1 MTMETSV
8 LPIIILLPL
17 ILGTTL
23 VSLLKQSSRRLT
35 AFAAVGV
42 SMTSLGL
49 LLTQAREVFNGAV
62 ITQSWSW
69 LPQLGIDFSF
79 RLDALGL
86 LFALLISGI
95 GTLIYIYAYFYL
107 GPKNSLNKL
116 YLLLMLFMAAML
128 GISLSNNLILLLVFW
143 ELTSISSFLLV
154 GYWSNYDA
162 AQRGS
167 RMALTITG
175 MGGLAML
182 GGFILLGQ
190 ITGTYEIDQI
200 LTMTA
205 QIQSH
210 ALFVPTLLLI
220 LLGAFTKSAQFPFHF
235 WLPNAMAAPT
245 PVSAYLH
252 SATMVKAGI
261 FLVARLLPIFAGA
274 ALFHNL
280 VTFIG
285 LFTLCMAAFF
295 AIFKEDLKGLLAY
308 STISHLGLIMCLL
321 GIGSPLAVAA
331 AIFHIINHATFKAA
345 LFMIAGI
352 IDHESGTRDLRK
364 LSGLWQLL
372 PYTATLTMVTAAS
385 MAGVPLTNGFLS
397 KEMFFTELL
406 SNLSGPVLI
415 CSAIVAT
422 LAGIFA
428 VAYSV
433 RLVHG
438 VFFDGPLGKQVPN
451 KDAHEPPFGMRAP
464 ATLLAIL
471 CILVGLFPA
480 LLVENIVNSTARAS
494 TQVMDFEGV
503 HLALWHGFNMPLLM
517 SVIASIGG
525 LIFYFSLAKGGKI
538 REIDLDPYLGRLQGR
553 VAFDL
558 FLKSLLLNS
567 RKFKRWTENGKLQS
581 YILWIVIFSIAIV
594 SLPFLGQGLTT
605 GTREL
610 THAPALAIVLWLLLF
625 SSCWMMLWFHHERI
639 KAVLISGAIGLVVT
653 MVFIC
658 FSAPD
663 LALTQITVDVVTTVL
678 LLMSLSLLPQLTPYE
693 SSVSRRWRDALIAIG
708 GGLGIAWIT
717 WLILTRD
724 HNSISWFF
732 MQQSIPLGGGTNVV
746 NVILVDFRGFDTF
759 GEITVLGIAG
769 IGALCLMDGMRT
781 HGTTMTQGLSYR
793 FNPSPLMLRITASWI
808 LPIALVVSLYIF
820 LRGHNLP
827 GGGFIA
833 GLITALA
840 LIIQY
845 MALGQDHAEQLLKA
859 KSGRL
864 YEIWIGTGL
873 VIAGLTGL
881 GAWFWG
887 RPFLTSAHFYV
898 SPPILGEMH
907 LATAAL
913 FDVGV
918 YITVVGATMLLISVL
933 GDSRHSSMSG
943 PVPKGD

>member
-1 MTMETSV
+1 M

-17 ILGTTL
+17 VLGTTL
-23 VSLLKQSSRRLT
+23 VSWLKQFSRGVTALGAIAVSLSS
-35 AFAAVGV
+35 F
-42 SMTSLGL
+42 L
-49 LLTQAREVFNGAV
+49 LLLSQAPAVFNGTV
-62 ITQSWSW
+62 ITQTWSW

-79 RLDALGL
+79 RLDALGM

-95 GTLIYIYAYFYL
+95 GTLIYIYAYYYL
-107 GPKNSLNKL
+107 SPKNSLSKL
-116 YLLLMLFMAAML
+116 YFLLMLFMAAML
-128 GISLSNNLILLLVFW
+128 GISLSNNLLILLIFW

-154 GYWSNYDA
+154 GYWSNYEA

-175 MGGLAML
+175 MGGLSML

-190 ITGTYEIDQI
+190 MTGTYQIDQI
-200 LTMTA
+200 LMMGE
-205 QIQSH
+205 QIQAH

-252 SATMVKAGI
+252 SATMVKAGL

-274 ALFHNL
+274 ALFHNI

-285 LFTLCMAAFF
+285 LFTLCVAAFF

-364 LSGLWQLL
+364 LSGLWQML
-372 PYTATLTMVTAAS
+372 PFTATLTMITAAS
-385 MAGVPLTNGFLS
+385 MAGIPLTNGFLS
-397 KEMFFTELL
+397 KEMFFTELVA
-406 SNLSGPVLI
+406 NLSGPVMVGA
-415 CSAIVAT
+415 AIAGT

-428 VAYSV
+428 VTYSI

-438 VFFDGPLGKQVPN
+438 VFFDGPLGQQVPN
-451 KDAHEPPFGMRAP
+451 KAAHEPPFGMRAP
-464 ATLLAIL
+464 AILLAFL
-471 CILVGLFPA
+471 CIAVGLLPG
-480 LLVENIVNSTARAS
+480 LLVEKIVNSTTQAS
-494 TQVMDFEGV
+494 TQNFAFEGT
-503 HLALWHGFNMPLLM
+503 HLALWHGINLPLVM
-517 SVIASIGG
+517 SIIAIFGG
-525 LIFYFSLAKGGKI
+525 AIFYFALAKGGAI
-538 REIDLDPYLGRLQGR
+538 REIDLDPKLGKLQGR
-553 VAFDL
+553 VLFDL
-558 FLKSLLLNS
+558 FLKNLLLNS
-567 RKFKRWTENGKLQS
+567 RRFRRATENGKLQS
-581 YILWIVIFSIAIV
+581 YILWIVLFTI
-594 SLPFLGQGLTT
+594 GLVGYPLVVNGIDT
-605 GTREL
+605 GSREL
-610 THAPALAIVLWLLLF
+610 THAPVLAIVLWLLLF
-625 SSCWMMLWFHHERI
+625 SACWMMLWFHHERI
-639 KAVLISGAIGLVVT
+639 KAILISGAVGLVVT
-653 MVFIC
+653 MVFIG

-693 SSVSRRWRDALIAIG
+693 SSPTRRWRDAVIAVC
-708 GGLGIAWIT
+708 GGLGIAT
-717 WLILTRD
+717 VAWLVMTRD

-732 MQQSIPLGGGTNVV
+732 IQQSIPLGGGTNVV

-759 GEITVLGIAG
+759 GEITVLGIAA
-769 IGALCLMDGMRT
+769 IGVLSLMDGMRA
-781 HGTTMTQGLSYR
+781 HGTTITQGLTYR

-808 LPIALVVSLYIF
+808 LPVALVVSLYIF
-820 LRGHNLP
+820 MRGHNLP

-833 GLITALA
+833 GLVTSLA

-845 MALGQDHAEQLLKA
+845 VAIGQDHAEKMLGA

-864 YEIWIGTGL
+864 YEIWIGVGL
-873 VIAGLTGL
+873 TIAGLTGIA
-881 GAWFWG
+881 AWFWS
-887 RPFLTSAHFYV
+887 RPFLTSAHIHV
-898 SPPILGEMH
+898 HPPLLGDMH
-907 LATAAL
+907 LASAAL

-918 YITVVGATMLLISVL
+918 YVTVVGATMLMISVL
-933 GDSRHSSMSG
+933 GDSRHSSMTG
-943 PVPKGD
+943 PVPRG

>member
-1 MTMETSV
+1 MTMDTSV

-17 ILGTTL
+17 VLGTTL
-23 VSLLKQSSRRLT
+23 VSWLKQFSRGVT
-35 AFAAVGV
+35 ALGAIGV
-42 SMTSLGL
+42 SLSSFL
-49 LLTQAREVFNGAV
+49 LLLSQAPAIFDGAV
-62 ITQSWSW
+62 MTQTWSW

-79 RLDALGL
+79 RLDSLGL

-95 GTLIYIYAYFYL
+95 GTLIYIYAYYYL
-107 GPKNSLNKL
+107 NPKNSLSKL

-128 GISLSNNLILLLVFW
+128 GISLSNNLIILLVFW

-154 GYWSNYDA
+154 GYWSNYEA

-175 MGGLAML
+175 LGGLAML
-182 GGFILLGQ
+182 GGFVLLGQ
-190 ITGTYEIDQI
+190 ITGTYQLDQI
-200 LTMTA
+200 LTMTE

-210 ALFVPTLLLI
+210 HLFVPTLLLI

-252 SATMVKAGI
+252 SATMVKAGL

-274 ALFHNL
+274 ALFHNI
-280 VTFIG
+280 VTFVG

-372 PYTATLTMVTAAS
+372 PFTATLTMITAAS

-397 KEMFFTELL
+397 KEMFFTELVA
-406 SNLSGPVLI
+406 SLSGPLMVG
-415 CSAIVAT
+415 SAIVAT

-428 VAYSV
+428 VAYSI

-451 KDAHEPPFGMRAP
+451 KDAHEPAFGMRAP

-471 CILVGLFPA
+471 CILVGLLPA
-480 LLVENIVNSTARAS
+480 LLVEKIVNST
-494 TQVMDFEGV
+494 TQATTQNFAFEGT
-503 HLALWHGFNMPLLM
+503 HLALWHGFNLPLLM
-517 SVIASIGG
+517 SVIALLGG
-525 LIFYFSLAKGGKI
+525 IIFYFSLAKGGAL
-538 REIDLDPYLGRLQGR
+538 REIDLDPKLGRLQGR
-553 VAFDL
+553 VLFDL
-558 FLKSLLLNS
+558 FLKNLLLNS
-567 RKFKRWTENGKLQS
+567 RRFRRTTENGKLQS
-581 YILWIVIFSIAIV
+581 YLLWIVIFTI
-594 SLPFLGQGLTT
+594 GLVGFPLLSNAVGT

-610 THAPALAIVLWLLLF
+610 THAPALAIILWLLLF
-625 SSCWMMLWFHHERI
+625 SACWMLLWFHHERI
-639 KAVLISGAIGLVVT
+639 KAVLISGAVGLVVT
-653 MVFIC
+653 MVFIG

-693 SSVSRRWRDALIAIG
+693 SSPTRRWRDAIIALG
-708 GGLGIAWIT
+708 GGLGIAAIA
-717 WLILTRD
+717 WLIMTRD

-732 MQQSIPLGGGTNVV
+732 LQQSIPLGGGTNVV

-759 GEITVLGIAG
+759 GEITVLGIAA
-769 IGALCLMDGMRT
+769 IGVLSLMDGMRA
-781 HGTTMTQGLSYR
+781 HGTTMTQGLTYR

-808 LPIALVVSLYIF
+808 LPVALVVSLYIF
-820 LRGHNLP
+820 MRGHNLP

-833 GLITALA
+833 GLVTSLA

-845 MALGQDHAEQLLKA
+845 IAVGQDKTEQLLGA

-864 YEIWIGTGL
+864 YEIWIGIGL
-873 VIAGLTGL
+873 TIAGLTGVA
-881 GAWFWG
+881 AWFWS
-887 RPFLTSAHFYV
+887 RPFLTSAHIYV
-898 SPPILGEMH
+898 SPPIIGEMH
-907 LATAAL
+907 LASAAL

-918 YITVVGATMLLISVL
+918 YVTVVGATMLMISVL

-943 PVPKGD
+943 PVPRG

>member
-1 MTMETSV
+1 MDTSV

-23 VSLLKQSSRRLT
+23 VSWLKQFSRGVT
-35 AFAAVGV
+35 ALGAIGV
-42 SMTSLGL
+42 SLSSLVL
-49 LLTQAREVFNGAV
+49 LLSQAQDVFNGKT
-62 ITQSWSW
+62 IIQTWPWLTQV
-69 LPQLGIDFSF
+69 GIDFSF

-86 LFALLISGI
+86 LFSLLITGI
-95 GTLIYIYAYFYL
+95 GTLIYIYAYYYL
-107 GPKNSLNKL
+107 SPKNSLSKL
-116 YLLLMLFMAAML
+116 YVLLMLFMAAML
-128 GISLSNNLILLLVFW
+128 GISLSNNLILLLIFW

-175 MGGLAML
+175 MGGLCML
-182 GGFILLGQ
+182 GGFVLLAQ
-190 ITGTYEIDQI
+190 ITGTYQIDQI
-200 LTMTA
+200 LTMSS
-205 QIQSH
+205 QIQQHS
-210 ALFVPTLLLI
+210 LFVPTLLLI
-220 LLGAFTKSAQFPFHF
+220 LMGAFTKSAQFPFHF

-261 FLVARLLPIFAGA
+261 FLLARLLPIFAGA
-274 ALFHNL
+274 TLYHNL

-308 STISHLGLIMCLL
+308 STISHLGLIVCLL

-372 PYTATLTMVTAAS
+372 PFTATLTMITAAS

-406 SNLSGPVLI
+406 ANLTGPVMI
-415 CSAIVAT
+415 VSAIIAT
-422 LAGIFA
+422 FAGIFA

-438 VFFDGPLGKQVPN
+438 VFFDGPLGKEIPN
-451 KDAHEPPFGMRAP
+451 KEAHEPPFGMRAP
-464 ATLLAIL
+464 ATLLAAL

-480 LLVENIVNSTARAS
+480 LLVEHIVNSTARES
-494 TQVMDFEGV
+494 IQNPVFEGT
-503 HLALWHGFNMPLLM
+503 HLAIWHGLNAPLLM
-517 SVIASIGG
+517 SVIALLGG
-525 LIFYFSLAKGGKI
+525 LIFYFALAKGGKL
-538 REIDLDPYLGRLQGR
+538 RRIDLDPFLGRLQGK
-553 VAFDL
+553 VLFDL
-558 FLKSLLLNS
+558 FLKYLLLSS
-567 RKFKRWTENGKLQS
+567 RKFRRFTENGKLQS
-581 YILWIVIFSIAIV
+581 YVLWILIFSVAIV
-594 SLPFLGQGLTT
+594 IVPFWLQGIGT
-605 GTREL
+605 GSREL
-610 THAPALAIVLWLLLF
+610 VHAPVIAIVLWLLLF
-625 SSCWMMLWFHHERI
+625 SACWMMLWFHHERI
-639 KAVLISGAIGLVVT
+639 KAVLISGAVGLVVT

-693 SSVSRRWRDALIAIG
+693 SSVSRRWRDALIAIIA
-708 GGLGIAWIT
+708 GLGIAWIS
-717 WLILTRD
+717 WLIMTRD

-759 GEITVLGIAG
+759 GEITVLGIAA
-769 IGALCLMDGMRT
+769 IGTLCMMDGMRA
-781 HGTTMTQGLSYR
+781 HGTTITQGLTYR
-793 FNPSPLMLRITASWI
+793 FNPSPLMFRITSSWI
-808 LPIALVVSLYIF
+808 LPLALVISLYIF

-833 GLITALA
+833 GLITSLA
-840 LIIQY
+840 LVIQY
-845 MALGQDHAEQLLKA
+845 IALGQDRAEQLIGA

-864 YEIWIGTGL
+864 YEVWIGIGL
-873 VIAGLTGL
+873 TIAGLTGIA
-881 GAWFWG
+881 AWLWG
-887 RPFLTSAHFYV
+887 RPFLTSAHIYV

-907 LATAAL
+907 LASAAL
-913 FDVGV
+913 FDTGV
-918 YITVVGATMLLISVL
+918 YITVVGATMLMISVL

-943 PVPKGD
+943 PVPRGE

>member
-1 MTMETSV
+1 M

-17 ILGTTL
+17 VLGTTL
-23 VSLLKQSSRRLT
+23 VSWLKQFSRGVTALAAIGISLSSLVLLLLHAPDVLNGQVIQQTWRWLPE
-35 AFAAVGV
+35 
-42 SMTSLGL
+42 LGL
-49 LLTQAREVFNGAV
+49 NL
-62 ITQSWSW
+62 
-69 LPQLGIDFSF
+69 SF

-95 GTLIYIYAYFYL
+95 GTLIFIYAYYYL
-107 GPKNSLNKL
+107 GPKNSLSKL
-116 YLLLMLFMAAML
+116 YMLLMLFMAAML
-128 GISLSNNLILLLVFW
+128 GIALSNNLILLLTFW

-175 MGGLAML
+175 MGGLGLL

-200 LTMTA
+200 LTMTD

-210 ALFVPTLLLI
+210 ALFVPMLLLV

-274 ALFHNL
+274 ALFHNI
-280 VTFIG
+280 VTFVG
-285 LFTLCMAAFF
+285 LLTLCMAAFF

-331 AIFHIINHATFKAA
+331 AMFHIINHATFKAA

-372 PYTATLTMVTAAS
+372 PFTATLTMITAAS

-406 SNLSGPVLI
+406 ANLTGPLMI
-415 CSAIVAT
+415 ASAVVAT

-428 VAYSV
+428 VAYST

-438 VFFDGPLGKQVPN
+438 VFFDGPIGKNVPN

-471 CILVGLFPA
+471 CILVGILPS
-480 LLVENIVNSTARAS
+480 LLLEHIVNATTRAS
-494 TQVMDFEGV
+494 TQNFAFEGT
-503 HLALWHGFNMPLLM
+503 HLALWHGMNTPLLM
-517 SVIASIGG
+517 SVIALVGG
-525 LIFYFSLAKGGKI
+525 LLFYFALAKGG
-538 REIDLDPYLGRLQGR
+538 RLRDIDLDPRL
-553 VAFDL
+553 
-558 FLKSLLLNS
+558 
-567 RKFKRWTENGKLQS
+567 GKLQGKLLFEDALKHLLQWARKLKVHTETGSLQS
-581 YILWIVIFSIAIV
+581 YLFYIIVFTLVLVAMP
-594 SLPFLGQGLTT
+594 LLFQDLTT
-605 GTREL
+605 GTRIL
-610 THAPALAIVLWLLLF
+610 TPAPILAIVLWLLLF
-625 SSCWMMLWFHHERI
+625 SACWMMLWFHHERI
-639 KAVLISGAIGLVVT
+639 KAVLISGAVGLVVT
-653 MVFIC
+653 MMFVAL
-658 FSAPD
+658 SAPD

-693 SSVSRRWRDALIAIG
+693 SSRSRRWRDALIAIG
-708 GGLGIAWIT
+708 GGLSIGWIAW
-717 WLILTRD
+717 LIMTRD

-759 GEITVLGIAG
+759 GEITVLGIAA
-769 IGALCLMDGMRT
+769 IGALCMMDGMRA
-781 HGTTMTQGLSYR
+781 HGTTITQGLTYR
-793 FNPSPLMLRITASWI
+793 FNPSPLMLRMTASWI
-808 LPIALVVSLYIF
+808 LPLALVVSVYIF

-833 GLITALA
+833 GLVTAMA
-840 LIIQY
+840 LVIQY
-845 MALGQDHAEQLLKA
+845 IALGQDRAEQMLNA
-859 KSGRL
+859 QSGRL
-864 YEIWIGTGL
+864 YEVWIGAGL
-873 VIAGLTGL
+873 VIAGLSGI
-881 GAWFWG
+881 GSWFWG
-887 RPFLTSAHFYV
+887 RPFLTSAHIYV
-898 SPPILGEMH
+898 SPPVLGEMH
-907 LATAAL
+907 LASAAL
-913 FDVGV
+913 FDLGV

-943 PVPKGD
+943 PVPKGK

>member
-1 MTMETSV
+1 MDTSV

-17 ILGTTL
+17 VLGTTL
-23 VSLLKQSSRRLT
+23 VSWLKQFSRGVT
-35 AFAAVGV
+35 ALGAIGV
-42 SMTSLGL
+42 SLSSFL
-49 LLTQAREVFNGAV
+49 LLLSQAPAIFDGAV
-62 ITQSWSW
+62 MTQTWSW

-79 RLDALGL
+79 RLDSLGL

-95 GTLIYIYAYFYL
+95 GTLIYIYAYYYL
-107 GPKNSLNKL
+107 NPKNSLSKL

-128 GISLSNNLILLLVFW
+128 GISLSNNLIILLIFW

-154 GYWSNYDA
+154 GYWSNYEA

-182 GGFILLGQ
+182 GGFVLLGQ
-190 ITGTYEIDQI
+190 ITGTYQLDQI
-200 LTMTA
+200 LTMTE

-210 ALFVPTLLLI
+210 HLFVPTLLLI

-252 SATMVKAGI
+252 SATMVKAGL

-274 ALFHNL
+274 ALFHNI
-280 VTFIG
+280 VTFVG

-372 PYTATLTMVTAAS
+372 PFTATLTMITAAS

-397 KEMFFTELL
+397 KEMFFTELVA
-406 SNLSGPVLI
+406 SLSGPLMVG
-415 CSAIVAT
+415 SAIVAT

-428 VAYSV
+428 VAYSI

-451 KDAHEPPFGMRAP
+451 KDAHEPAFGMRAP

-471 CILVGLFPA
+471 CILVGLLPA
-480 LLVENIVNSTARAS
+480 LLVEKIVNST
-494 TQVMDFEGV
+494 TQATTQNFAFEGT
-503 HLALWHGFNMPLLM
+503 HLALWHGFNLPLLM
-517 SVIASIGG
+517 SVIALLGG
-525 LIFYFSLAKGGKI
+525 IIFYFSLAKGGAL
-538 REIDLDPYLGRLQGR
+538 REIDLDPKLGRLQGR
-553 VAFDL
+553 ILFDL
-558 FLKSLLLNS
+558 FLKNLLLNS
-567 RKFKRWTENGKLQS
+567 RRFRRATENGKLQS
-581 YILWIVIFSIAIV
+581 YLLWIVIFTV
-594 SLPFLGQGLTT
+594 GLVGFPLLSNAVGT

-610 THAPALAIVLWLLLF
+610 THAPALAIILWLLLF
-625 SSCWMMLWFHHERI
+625 SACWMLLWFHHERI
-639 KAVLISGAIGLVVT
+639 KAVLISGAVGLVVT
-653 MVFIC
+653 MVFIG

-693 SSVSRRWRDALIAIG
+693 SSPTRRWRDAIIALG
-708 GGLGIAWIT
+708 GGLGIAAIA
-717 WLILTRD
+717 WLIMTRD

-732 MQQSIPLGGGTNVV
+732 LQQSIPLGGGTNVV

-759 GEITVLGIAG
+759 GEIT
-769 IGALCLMDGMRT
+769 
-781 HGTTMTQGLSYR
+781 
-793 FNPSPLMLRITASWI
+793 
-808 LPIALVVSLYIF
+808 
-820 LRGHNLP
+820 
-827 GGGFIA
+827 
-833 GLITALA
+833 
-840 LIIQY
+840 
-845 MALGQDHAEQLLKA
+845 
-859 KSGRL
+859 
-864 YEIWIGTGL
+864 
-873 VIAGLTGL
+873 
-881 GAWFWG
+881 
-887 RPFLTSAHFYV
+887 
-898 SPPILGEMH
+898 
-907 LATAAL
+907 
-913 FDVGV
+913 
-918 YITVVGATMLLISVL
+918 
-933 GDSRHSSMSG
+933 
-943 PVPKGD
+943 

>member
-1 MTMETSV
+1 MTMDTSV

-17 ILGTTL
+17 VLGTIL
-23 VSLLKQSSRRLT
+23 VSWLKKFSRGVT
-35 AFAAVGV
+35 ALGAIGV
-42 SMTSLGL
+42 SLTSLIL
-49 LLTQAREVFNGAV
+49 LLTQAQAVFNGET
-62 ITQSWSW
+62 IIQTWSW
-69 LPQLGIDFSF
+69 LPQLGIDLSF

-86 LFALLISGI
+86 LFSLLITGI
-95 GTLIYIYAYFYL
+95 GTLIFIYAYYYL
-107 GPKNSLNKL
+107 SPKNSLSKL

-128 GISLSNNLILLLVFW
+128 GISLSNNLLLLLVFW

-154 GYWSNYDA
+154 GYWSNYEA

-190 ITGTYEIDQI
+190 ITGTYQIDQI
-200 LTMTA
+200 LGMSE

-261 FLVARLLPIFAGA
+261 FLLARLLPIFAGA
-274 ALFHNL
+274 ALYHNI
-280 VTFIG
+280 VTFVG

-308 STISHLGLIMCLL
+308 STISHLGLIVCLL

-372 PYTATLTMVTAAS
+372 PFTATLTMVTAAS

-406 SNLSGPVLI
+406 ANLSGPVMVV
-415 CSAIVAT
+415 SAIIAT
-422 LAGIFA
+422 FAGIFA

-438 VFFDGPLGKQVPN
+438 VFFDGPVGKNVPN
-451 KDAHEPPFGMRAP
+451 KDAHEPTFGMRAP
-464 ATLLAIL
+464 ATLLAVL
-471 CILVGLFPA
+471 CILVGILPA
-480 LLVENIVNSTARAS
+480 LLLENIVNSTARAS
-494 TQVMDFEGV
+494 TQLANFEGV
-503 HLALWHGFNMPLLM
+503 HIAIWHGFNTPLLM
-517 SVIASIGG
+517 SFIALIGG
-525 LIFYFSLAKGGKI
+525 VSFYFALAKGGKI
-538 REIDLDPYLGRLQGR
+538 REIDLDPYLGKFQGR
-553 VAFDL
+553 VLFDL
-558 FLKSLLLNS
+558 FLKHLLLNS
-567 RKFKRWTENGKLQS
+567 RKFKRATENGKLQS
-581 YILWIVIFSIAIV
+581 YLLWIVFFSIAVVAIPLFN
-594 SLPFLGQGLTT
+594 SGLTT

-610 THAPALAIVLWLLLF
+610 THAPAIAIVLWLLLF
-625 SSCWMMLWFHHERI
+625 SACWMMLWFHHERI
-639 KAVLISGAIGLVVT
+639 KAILISGAVGLVVT
-653 MVFIC
+653 IVFVC

-693 SSVSRRWRDALIAIG
+693 SSVPRRWRDAIIAISG
-708 GGLGIAWIT
+708 GIGIAWIT

-732 MQQSIPLGGGTNVV
+732 MQQAIPLGGGTNVV

-759 GEITVLGIAG
+759 GEITVLGIAA
-769 IGALCLMDGMRT
+769 IGALCLMDGMRA
-781 HGTTMTQGLSYR
+781 HGTTTTQGLSYR
-793 FNPSPLMLRITASWI
+793 FNPSPLMFRITSSWI
-808 LPIALVVSLYIF
+808 LALALVVSLYIF

-833 GLITALA
+833 GLITSLA
-840 LIIQY
+840 LVIQY
-845 MALGQDHAEQLLKA
+845 IALGQDQAERLLKA

-864 YEIWIGTGL
+864 YEIWIGIGL
-873 VIAGLTGL
+873 VIAGLSGI
-881 GAWFWG
+881 GAWLWG
-887 RPFLTSAHFYV
+887 RPFLTSAHIYV
-898 SPPILGEMH
+898 SPPILGEIH
-907 LATAAL
+907 LASAAI
-913 FDVGV
+913 FDLGV
-918 YITVVGATMLLISVL
+918 YITVVGATMLMISVL
-933 GDSRHSSMSG
+933 GDSRHTSITG
-943 PVPKGD
+943 PVPKG

>member
-1 MTMETSV
+1 M

-17 ILGTTL
+17 VLGTTL
-23 VSLLKQSSRRLT
+23 VSWLKQFSRGVT
-35 AFAAVGV
+35 ALGAIGV
-42 SMTSLGL
+42 SLSSFL
-49 LLTQAREVFNGAV
+49 LLLSQAPAIFDGAV
-62 ITQSWSW
+62 ITQTWSW

-79 RLDALGL
+79 RLDSLGL
-86 LFALLISGI
+86 LFTLLISGI
-95 GTLIYIYAYFYL
+95 GTLIYIYAYYYL
-107 GPKNSLNKL
+107 NPKNSLSKL

-128 GISLSNNLILLLVFW
+128 GISLSNNLIILLVFW

-154 GYWSNYDA
+154 GYWSNYEA

-182 GGFILLGQ
+182 GGFVLLGQ
-190 ITGTYEIDQI
+190 ITGTYQLDQI
-200 LTMTA
+200 LTMTE

-210 ALFVPTLLLI
+210 HLFVPTLLLI

-252 SATMVKAGI
+252 SATMVKAGL
-261 FLVARLLPIFAGA
+261 FLVARLLPIFVGA
-274 ALFHNL
+274 ALFHNI
-280 VTFIG
+280 VTFVG

-372 PYTATLTMVTAAS
+372 PFTATLTMITAAS

-397 KEMFFTELL
+397 KEMFFTELVA
-406 SNLSGPVLI
+406 SLSGPLMVG
-415 CSAIVAT
+415 SAIVAT

-428 VAYSV
+428 VAYSI

-451 KDAHEPPFGMRAP
+451 KDAHEPAFGMRAP

-471 CILVGLFPA
+471 CILVGLLPA
-480 LLVENIVNSTARAS
+480 LLVEKIVNST
-494 TQVMDFEGV
+494 TQATTQNFAFEGT
-503 HLALWHGFNMPLLM
+503 HLALWHGFNLPLLM
-517 SVIASIGG
+517 SMIALLGG
-525 LIFYFSLAKGGKI
+525 IIFYFSLAKGGAL
-538 REIDLDPYLGRLQGR
+538 REIDLDPKLGRLQGR
-553 VAFDL
+553 VLFDL
-558 FLKSLLLNS
+558 FLKNLLLNS
-567 RKFKRWTENGKLQS
+567 RRFRRATENGKLQS
-581 YILWIVIFSIAIV
+581 YLLWIVIFTV
-594 SLPFLGQGLTT
+594 GLVGFPLLSNAVGT

-610 THAPALAIVLWLLLF
+610 THAPALAIILWLLLF
-625 SSCWMMLWFHHERI
+625 SACWMLLWFHHERI
-639 KAVLISGAIGLVVT
+639 KAVLISGAVGLVVT
-653 MVFIC
+653 MVFIG

-693 SSVSRRWRDALIAIG
+693 SSPTRRWRDAIIALG
-708 GGLGIAWIT
+708 GGLGIAAIA
-717 WLILTRD
+717 WLIMTRD

-732 MQQSIPLGGGTNVV
+732 LQQSIPLGGGTNVV

-759 GEITVLGIAG
+759 GEITVLGIAA
-769 IGALCLMDGMRT
+769 IGVLSLMDGMRA
-781 HGTTMTQGLSYR
+781 HGTTMTQGLTYR

-808 LPIALVVSLYIF
+808 LPVALVVSLYIF
-820 LRGHNLP
+820 MRGHNLP

-833 GLITALA
+833 GLVTSLA

-845 MALGQDHAEQLLKA
+845 IAVGQDKTEQLLGA

-864 YEIWIGTGL
+864 YEIWIGIGL
-873 VIAGLTGL
+873 TIAGLTGIA
-881 GAWFWG
+881 AWFWS
-887 RPFLTSAHFYV
+887 RPFLTSAHIYV
-898 SPPILGEMH
+898 SPPIIGEMH
-907 LATAAL
+907 LASAAL

-918 YITVVGATMLLISVL
+918 YVTVVGATMLMISVL
-933 GDSRHSSMSG
+933 GDSRHSSMTG
-943 PVPKGD
+943 PVPRG

>member
-1 MTMETSV
+1 M

-438 VFFDGPLGKQVPN
+438 VFFDGPVGKQVPN

-517 SVIASIGG
+517 SLIASIGG

-538 REIDLDPYLGRLQGR
+538 REIDLDPYLGHLQGR

-567 RKFKRWTENGKLQS
+567 RKFKRLTENGKLQS

-610 THAPALAIVLWLLLF
+610 THAPALAVVLWLLLF

-653 MVFIC
+653 MVFVC

-781 HGTTMTQGLSYR
+781 HGTTMTKGLSYR

>member
-1 MTMETSV
+1 M

-494 TQVMDFEGV
+494 TQVMDFEGA

-567 RKFKRWTENGKLQS
+567 RKFKRLTENGKLQS

-610 THAPALAIVLWLLLF
+610 THAPALAVVLWLLLF

-653 MVFIC
+653 MVFVC

>member
-1 MTMETSV
+1 M

-17 ILGTTL
+17 VLGTTL
-23 VSLLKQSSRRLT
+23 VSWLKKFSRGVT
-35 AFAAVGV
+35 AFGAIGV
-42 SMTSLGL
+42 SLSSLIL
-49 LLTQAREVFNGAV
+49 LLTQAKQVFHGEV
-62 ITQSWSW
+62 ILQSWSW
-69 LPQLGIDFSF
+69 LPQLGIDLSF

-86 LFALLISGI
+86 LFSLLITGI
-95 GTLIYIYAYFYL
+95 GTLIFIYAYYYL
-107 GPKNSLNKL
+107 SPKNSLSKL
-116 YLLLMLFMAAML
+116 YMLLMLFMAAML
-128 GISLSNNLILLLVFW
+128 GISLSNNLILLLIFW

-154 GYWSNYDA
+154 GYWSNYDV

-182 GGFILLGQ
+182 GGFVLLGQ
-190 ITGTYEIDQI
+190 ITGTYEINQI
-200 LTMTA
+200 LTMSE

-261 FLVARLLPIFAGA
+261 FLLARLLPIFAGA
-274 ALFHNL
+274 ALYHNI
-280 VTFIG
+280 VTFVG

-308 STISHLGLIMCLL
+308 STISHLGLIVCLL

-352 IDHESGTRDLRK
+352 VDHETGTRDLRK
-364 LSGLWQLL
+364 LSGVWQLL
-372 PYTATLTMVTAAS
+372 PFTATLTMVTAAA

-406 SNLSGPVLI
+406 ANLNGPVLI
-415 CSAIVAT
+415 LAAIIAT
-422 LAGIFA
+422 FAGIFA

-438 VFFDGPLGKQVPN
+438 VFFDGPLGEQVPN
-451 KDAHEPPFGMRAP
+451 KEGHEPPIGMRAP
-464 ATLLAIL
+464 AIFLAIL
-471 CILVGLFPA
+471 CMVVGIFPA
-480 LLVENIVNSTARAS
+480 LTVEHIVNSTARAS
-494 TQVMDFEGV
+494 TQLHDFSGT
-503 HLALWHGFNMPLLM
+503 HLAIWHGFNLPLVM
-517 SVIASIGG
+517 SLIALVGG
-525 LIFYFSLAKGGKI
+525 LSFYFALAKNRKL
-538 REIDLDPYLGRLQGR
+538 RSMDLDPALGPFQGKLLFESFLKHLLLTSRKIKRKTETGSLQTYLIWI
-553 VAFDL
+553 VAF
-558 FLKSLLLNS
+558 S
-567 RKFKRWTENGKLQS
+567 
-581 YILWIVIFSIAIV
+581 IVMVAVPLI
-594 SLPFLGQGLTT
+594 GQGLTT

-610 THAPALAIVLWLLLF
+610 THAPMLAIVLWLLLF
-625 SSCWMMLWFHHERI
+625 SACWMMLWFHHERI

-653 MVFIC
+653 MVFVTL
-658 FSAPD
+658 SAPD

-693 SSVSRRWRDALIAIG
+693 STQARRWRDAIIAIAG
-708 GGLGIAWIT
+708 GVGIGWIT

-732 MQQSIPLGGGTNVV
+732 LQQSIPLGGGSNVV

-769 IGALCLMDGMRT
+769 IGTLCLMDGMRT
-781 HGTTMTQGLSYR
+781 HGTTMTQGLTYR
-793 FNPSPLMLRITASWI
+793 FNPSPLMLRIASSWI
-808 LPIALVVSLYIF
+808 LPLALVISLYIF
-820 LRGHNLP
+820 LRGHNYP

-833 GLITALA
+833 GLITSLA

-845 MALGQDHAEQLLKA
+845 IALGQDQAEQMLKA

-873 VIAGLTGL
+873 TIAGLTAL
-881 GAWFWG
+881 AAWYWG
-887 RPFLTSAHFYV
+887 RPFLTSAHIYV

-907 LATAAL
+907 LASAAA

-918 YITVVGATMLLISVL
+918 YITVVGATMLMISVL

-943 PVPKGD
+943 PLPKGK

>member
-1 MTMETSV
+1 M

-17 ILGTTL
+17 VLGTTL
-23 VSLLKQSSRRLT
+23 VSWLKKFSRGVT
-35 AFAAVGV
+35 AFGAIGV
-42 SMTSLGL
+42 SLSSLIL
-49 LLTQAREVFNGAV
+49 LLTQAKQVFHGEV
-62 ITQSWSW
+62 ILQSWSW
-69 LPQLGIDFSF
+69 LPQLGIDLSF

-86 LFALLISGI
+86 LFSLLITGI
-95 GTLIYIYAYFYL
+95 GTLIFIYAYYYL
-107 GPKNSLNKL
+107 SPKNSLSKL

-128 GISLSNNLILLLVFW
+128 GISLSNNLILLLIFW

-154 GYWSNYDA
+154 GYWSNYDV

-182 GGFILLGQ
+182 GGFVLLGQ

-200 LTMTA
+200 LTMSE

-261 FLVARLLPIFAGA
+261 FLLARLLPIFAGA
-274 ALFHNL
+274 ALYHNI
-280 VTFIG
+280 VTFVG

-308 STISHLGLIMCLL
+308 STISHLGLIVCLL

-352 IDHESGTRDLRK
+352 VDHETGTRDLRK
-364 LSGLWQLL
+364 LSGVWQLL
-372 PYTATLTMVTAAS
+372 PFTATLTMVTAAA

-406 SNLSGPVLI
+406 ANLNGPVLI
-415 CSAIVAT
+415 LAAIIAT
-422 LAGIFA
+422 FAGIFA

-438 VFFDGPLGKQVPN
+438 VFFDGPLGEQVPN
-451 KDAHEPPFGMRAP
+451 KEGHEPPIGMRAP
-464 ATLLAIL
+464 AIFLAIL
-471 CILVGLFPA
+471 CIVVGIFPA
-480 LLVENIVNSTARAS
+480 LTVEHIVNSTARAS
-494 TQVMDFEGV
+494 TQVHDFSGT
-503 HLALWHGFNMPLLM
+503 HLAIWHGFNLPLVM
-517 SVIASIGG
+517 SLIALVGG
-525 LIFYFSLAKGGKI
+525 LSFYFALAKNRKL
-538 REIDLDPYLGRLQGR
+538 RSIDLDPALGPFQGKLLFESFLKHLLLTSRKIKRKTETGSLQTYLIWI
-553 VAFDL
+553 VAF
-558 FLKSLLLNS
+558 S
-567 RKFKRWTENGKLQS
+567 
-581 YILWIVIFSIAIV
+581 IVMVAVPLI
-594 SLPFLGQGLTT
+594 GQGLTT

-610 THAPALAIVLWLLLF
+610 THAPMLAIVLWLLLF
-625 SSCWMMLWFHHERI
+625 SACWMMLWFHHERI

-653 MVFIC
+653 MVFVTL
-658 FSAPD
+658 SAPD

-693 SSVSRRWRDALIAIG
+693 STQARRWRDAIIAIAG
-708 GGLGIAWIT
+708 GVGIGWIT

-732 MQQSIPLGGGTNVV
+732 LQQSIPLGGGSNVV

-769 IGALCLMDGMRT
+769 IGTLCLMDGMRT
-781 HGTTMTQGLSYR
+781 HGTTMTQGLTYR
-793 FNPSPLMLRITASWI
+793 FNPSPLMLRIASSWI
-808 LPIALVVSLYIF
+808 LPLALVISLYIF
-820 LRGHNLP
+820 LRGHNYP

-833 GLITALA
+833 GLITSLA

-845 MALGQDHAEQLLKA
+845 IALGQDQAEQMLKA

-873 VIAGLTGL
+873 TIAGLTAL
-881 GAWFWG
+881 AAWYWG
-887 RPFLTSAHFYV
+887 RPFLTSAHIYV

-907 LATAAL
+907 LASAAA

-918 YITVVGATMLLISVL
+918 YITVVGATMLMISVL

-943 PVPKGD
+943 PLPKGK

>member
-1 MTMETSV
+1 M

-35 AFAAVGV
+35 AFAAIGV

-438 VFFDGPLGKQVPN
+438 VFFDGPVGKQVPN

-517 SVIASIGG
+517 SLIASIGG

-581 YILWIVIFSIAIV
+581 YILWIVVFSIAIV

-610 THAPALAIVLWLLLF
+610 THAPALAVVLWLLLF

>member
-1 MTMETSV
+1 M

-581 YILWIVIFSIAIV
+581 YILWIVVFSIAIV

-605 GTREL
+605 GSREL

>member
-1 MTMETSV
+1 M

-252 SATMVKAGI
+252 SATMVKSGI

-438 VFFDGPLGKQVPN
+438 VFFDGPVGKQVPN

-517 SVIASIGG
+517 SLIASIGG

-567 RKFKRWTENGKLQS
+567 RKFKRLTENGKLQS

-610 THAPALAIVLWLLLF
+610 THAPALAVVLWLLLF

-653 MVFIC
+653 MVFVC

-781 HGTTMTQGLSYR
+781 HGTTMTKGLSYR

>member
-1 MTMETSV
+1 METSV

-517 SVIASIGG
+517 SLIASIGG

-567 RKFKRWTENGKLQS
+567 RKFKRLTENGKLQS
-581 YILWIVIFSIAIV
+581 YILWIVVFSIAIV
-594 SLPFLGQGLTT
+594 ALPFLGQGLTT

-808 LPIALVVSLYIF
+808 LPITLVVSLYIF

>member
-1 MTMETSV
+1 M

-438 VFFDGPLGKQVPN
+438 VFFDGPVGKQVPN

-494 TQVMDFEGV
+494 TQVMDFEGA

-517 SVIASIGG
+517 SLIASIGG

-581 YILWIVIFSIAIV
+581 YILWIVVFSIAIV

>member
-1 MTMETSV
+1 M

-17 ILGTTL
+17 VLGTTL
-23 VSLLKQSSRRLT
+23 VSWLKQFSRGVTALGAIAVSLSS
-35 AFAAVGV
+35 F
-42 SMTSLGL
+42 L
-49 LLTQAREVFNGAV
+49 LLLSQAPAVFNGTV
-62 ITQSWSW
+62 ITQTWSW

-79 RLDALGL
+79 RLDALGM

-95 GTLIYIYAYFYL
+95 GTLIYIYVYYYL
-107 GPKNSLNKL
+107 SPKNSLSKL
-116 YLLLMLFMAAML
+116 YFLLMLFMAAML
-128 GISLSNNLILLLVFW
+128 GISLSNNLLILLIFW

-154 GYWSNYDA
+154 GYWSNYEA

-175 MGGLAML
+175 MGGLSML

-190 ITGTYEIDQI
+190 MTGTYQIDQI
-200 LTMTA
+200 LMMSE
-205 QIQSH
+205 QIQAH

-252 SATMVKAGI
+252 SATMVKAGL

-274 ALFHNL
+274 ALFHNI

-285 LFTLCMAAFF
+285 LFTLCVAAFF

-364 LSGLWQLL
+364 LSGLWQML
-372 PYTATLTMVTAAS
+372 PFTATLTMITAAS
-385 MAGVPLTNGFLS
+385 MAGIPFTNGFLS
-397 KEMFFTELL
+397 KEMFFTELVA
-406 SNLSGPVLI
+406 NLSGPVMI
-415 CSAIVAT
+415 GAAIAGT

-428 VAYSV
+428 VTYSI

-438 VFFDGPLGKQVPN
+438 VFFDGPLGQQVPN

-464 ATLLAIL
+464 AILLAFL
-471 CILVGLFPA
+471 CIVVGLLPG
-480 LLVENIVNSTARAS
+480 LLVEKIVNSTTQAS
-494 TQVMDFEGV
+494 TQNFAFEGT
-503 HLALWHGFNMPLLM
+503 HLALWHGINLPLMM
-517 SVIASIGG
+517 SIIAIFGG
-525 LIFYFSLAKGGKI
+525 AIFYFALAKGGAI
-538 REIDLDPYLGRLQGR
+538 REIDLDPKLGKLQGR
-553 VAFDL
+553 VLFDL
-558 FLKSLLLNS
+558 FLKNLLINS
-567 RKFKRWTENGKLQS
+567 RRFRRATENGKLQS
-581 YILWIVIFSIAIV
+581 YILWIVLFTI
-594 SLPFLGQGLTT
+594 GLVGYPLVVNGIDT
-605 GTREL
+605 GSREL
-610 THAPALAIVLWLLLF
+610 THAPVLAIVLWLLLF
-625 SSCWMMLWFHHERI
+625 SACWMMLWFHHERI
-639 KAVLISGAIGLVVT
+639 KAILISGAVGLVVT
-653 MVFIC
+653 MVFIG

-693 SSVSRRWRDALIAIG
+693 SSPTRRWRDAVIAVC
-708 GGLGIAWIT
+708 GGLGIAT
-717 WLILTRD
+717 VAWLVMTRD

-732 MQQSIPLGGGTNVV
+732 IQQSIPLGGGTNVV

-759 GEITVLGIAG
+759 GEITVLGIAA
-769 IGALCLMDGMRT
+769 IGVLSLMDGMRA
-781 HGTTMTQGLSYR
+781 HGTTITQGLTYR

-808 LPIALVVSLYIF
+808 LPVALVVSLYIF
-820 LRGHNLP
+820 MRGHNLP

-833 GLITALA
+833 GLVTSLA

-845 MALGQDHAEQLLKA
+845 VAIGQDHAEKMLGA

-864 YEIWIGTGL
+864 YEIWIGIGL
-873 VIAGLTGL
+873 TIAGLTGIA
-881 GAWFWG
+881 AWFWS
-887 RPFLTSAHFYV
+887 RPFLTSAHIHV
-898 SPPILGEMH
+898 HPPLLGDMH
-907 LATAAL
+907 LASAAL

-918 YITVVGATMLLISVL
+918 YVTVVGATMLMISVL
-933 GDSRHSSMSG
+933 GDSRHSSMTG
-943 PVPKGD
+943 PVPRG

>member
-1 MTMETSV
+1 MDMSV

-17 ILGTTL
+17 VLGTTL
-23 VSLLKQSSRRLT
+23 VSWLKFSRGLT
-35 AFAAVGV
+35 ALAALGV
-42 SMTSLGL
+42 SLSSLTL
-49 LLTQAREVFNGAV
+49 LLLEAKDVFNGV
-62 ITQSWSW
+62 TITQTWAW
-69 LPQLGIDFSF
+69 LPQLGIDLSF

-86 LFALLISGI
+86 LFCLLISGI
-95 GTLIYIYAYFYL
+95 GTLIYIYAYYYL
-107 GPKNSLNKL
+107 NPRNSLSKL
-116 YLLLMLFMAAML
+116 YLLLMLFMASML
-128 GISLSNNLILLLVFW
+128 GISLSNNLILLLIFW

-154 GYWSNYDA
+154 GYWSNYEA

-190 ITGTYEIDQI
+190 ITGTYQIDQI
-200 LTMTA
+200 LTMKD

-210 ALFVPTLLLI
+210 SLFVPSLLLI

-261 FLVARLLPIFAGA
+261 FLLARFTPIFVGA
-274 ALFHNL
+274 ALYHNI
-280 VTFIG
+280 VTFVG

-308 STISHLGLIMCLL
+308 STISHLGLIVCLL
-321 GIGSPLAVAA
+321 GLGSPLAIAA

-352 IDHESGTRDLRK
+352 IDHETGTRDLRK
-364 LSGLWQLL
+364 LSGIWQLL
-372 PYTATLTMVTAAS
+372 PFTATLTMITAAS

-406 SNLSGPVLI
+406 ASLSGPVLI
-415 CSAIVAT
+415 VSAILAT

-438 VFFDGPLGKQVPN
+438 VFFDGPIGAGVPN
-451 KDAHEPPFGMRAP
+451 RQAHEPPLGMRIP
-464 ATLLAIL
+464 AILLAVL
-471 CILVGLFPA
+471 CILVGLVPA
-480 LLVENIVNSTARAS
+480 LLVENIVNATARAS
-494 TQVMDFEGV
+494 TQVSDFAGS
-503 HLALWHGFNMPLLM
+503 HLAIWHGFNLPLVM
-517 SVIASIGG
+517 SIVALLGG
-525 LIFYFSLAKGGKI
+525 IIFYFALAKGGRI
-538 REIDLDPYLGRLQGR
+538 REIDLDPILGKFQGR
-553 VAFDL
+553 VLFDL
-558 FLKSLLLNS
+558 FLKHLLLSS
-567 RKFKRWTENGKLQS
+567 RKFKRQTENGSLQS
-581 YILWIVIFSIAIV
+581 YLMWIVLFSGA
-594 SLPFLGQGLTT
+594 LLTMPFINQGLTT

-610 THAPALAIVLWLLLF
+610 IHAPAIAIVLWLLLF
-625 SSCWMMLWFHHERI
+625 SACWMMLWFHHERI
-639 KAVLISGAIGLVVT
+639 KAVLISGAVGLVVT
-653 MVFIC
+653 LVFVTL
-658 FSAPD
+658 SAPD

-693 SSVSRRWRDALIAIG
+693 SSVSRRWRDALIAMG
-708 GGLGIAWIT
+708 GGLGISWIT
-717 WLILTRD
+717 WLMLTRD

-732 MQQSIPLGGGTNVV
+732 LQQSLPLGGGSNVV

-759 GEITVLGIAG
+759 GEITVLGIAA
-769 IGALCLMDGMRT
+769 IGALCLMDGMRA
-781 HGTTMTQGLSYR
+781 HGTTITQGLTYR
-793 FNPSPLMLRITASWI
+793 FNPSPLMFRITASWV
-808 LPIALVVSLYIF
+808 LPLALVVSLYIF

-840 LIIQY
+840 LVIQY
-845 MALGQDHAEQLLKA
+845 IALGQDQAEQMLRA

-864 YEIWIGTGL
+864 YEIWIGSGL
-873 VIAGLTGL
+873 SIAGLTGL
-881 GAWFWG
+881 AAWFWG
-887 RPFLTSAHFYV
+887 RPFLTSAHV
-898 SPPILGEMH
+898 HIAPPLLGDIH
-907 LATAAL
+907 LASAAL

-918 YITVVGATMLLISVL
+918 YVTVVGATMLMICVL

-943 PVPKGD
+943 PVLKGE

>member
-1 MTMETSV
+1 M

-17 ILGTTL
+17 VLGTTL
-23 VSLLKQSSRRLT
+23 VSWLKNFSRGVT
-35 AFAAVGV
+35 AFGAIGV
-42 SMTSLGL
+42 SLSSLIL
-49 LLTQAREVFNGAV
+49 LLTQAKQVFHGEV

-69 LPQLGIDFSF
+69 LPQLGIDLSF

-86 LFALLISGI
+86 LFSLLITGI
-95 GTLIYIYAYFYL
+95 GTLIFIYAYYYL
-107 GPKNSLNKL
+107 SPKNSLSKL

-128 GISLSNNLILLLVFW
+128 GISLSNNLILLLIFW

-154 GYWSNYDA
+154 GYWSNYDV

-190 ITGTYEIDQI
+190 ITGTYQIDQI
-200 LTMTA
+200 LTMSEH
-205 QIQSH
+205 IQNH
-210 ALFVPTLLLI
+210 ALFTPTLLLI

-261 FLVARLLPIFAGA
+261 FLLARLLPIFAGA
-274 ALFHNL
+274 ALYHNI
-280 VTFIG
+280 VTFVG

-308 STISHLGLIMCLL
+308 STISHLGLIVCLL

-352 IDHESGTRDLRK
+352 VDHETGTRDLRK
-364 LSGLWQLL
+364 LSGVWQLL
-372 PYTATLTMVTAAS
+372 PFSATLTMVTAAA

-406 SNLSGPVLI
+406 ANLNGPILVL
-415 CSAIVAT
+415 SAIIAT

-438 VFFDGPLGKQVPN
+438 VFFDGPLGEQVPN
-451 KDAHEPPFGMRAP
+451 KDGHEPPIGMRAP
-464 ATLLAIL
+464 AILLAIL
-471 CILVGLFPA
+471 CIVVGIFPA
-480 LLVENIVNSTARAS
+480 LTVEQIVNSTARAS
-494 TQVMDFEGV
+494 TQLHDFSGT
-503 HLALWHGFNMPLLM
+503 HLAIWHGFNLPLVM
-517 SVIASIGG
+517 SLIALVGG
-525 LIFYFSLAKGGKI
+525 LSFYFVLAKNRKI
-538 REIDLDPYLGRLQGR
+538 RSIDLDPALGPFQGKLI
-553 VAFDL
+553 FESL
-558 FLKSLLLNS
+558 LKHLLLKS
-567 RKFKRWTENGKLQS
+567 RKIKRKTETGSLQT
-581 YILWIVIFSIAIV
+581 YLLWIVAFSIVLVAV
-594 SLPFLGQGLTT
+594 PLMGQGLTT

-610 THAPALAIVLWLLLF
+610 THAPMLAIVLWLLLF
-625 SSCWMMLWFHHERI
+625 SACWMMLWFHHERI

-653 MVFIC
+653 MVFVTL
-658 FSAPD
+658 SAPD

-693 SSVSRRWRDALIAIG
+693 SSQARRWRDAILSIV
-708 GGLGIAWIT
+708 GGLGIGWIT

-732 MQQSIPLGGGTNVV
+732 LQQSIPLGGGSNVV

-769 IGALCLMDGMRT
+769 IGTLCLMDGMRT
-781 HGTTMTQGLSYR
+781 HGTTITQGLTYR
-793 FNPSPLMLRITASWI
+793 FNPSPLMLRIASSWI
-808 LPIALVVSLYIF
+808 LPLALVISLYIF
-820 LRGHNLP
+820 LRGHNEP

-833 GLITALA
+833 GLITSLA

-845 MALGQDHAEQLLKA
+845 IALGQDQAEQLLRA

-864 YEIWIGTGL
+864 YEIWIGSGL
-873 VIAGLTGL
+873 SIAGLTAIA
-881 GAWFWG
+881 AWFWG
-887 RPFLTSAHFYV
+887 RPFLTSAHIYV
-898 SPPILGEMH
+898 SSPILGEMH
-907 LATAAL
+907 LASAAA

-918 YITVVGATMLLISVL
+918 YVTVVGATMLMISVL

-943 PVPKGD
+943 PLPKGK

>member
-1 MTMETSV
+1 M

-517 SVIASIGG
+517 SLIASIGG

-581 YILWIVIFSIAIV
+581 YILWIVVFSIAIV

-610 THAPALAIVLWLLLF
+610 THAPALAVVLWLLLF

>member
-1 MTMETSV
+1 MDMSV

-17 ILGTTL
+17 VLGTTFVSWL
-23 VSLLKQSSRRLT
+23 KFSRGVTALAALGVSLSSLT
-35 AFAAVGV
+35 
-42 SMTSLGL
+42 L
-49 LLTQAREVFNGAV
+49 LLLQAKEVFNGGTV
-62 ITQSWSW
+62 TQTWAW
-69 LPQLGIDFSF
+69 LPQLGIDLSF

-86 LFALLISGI
+86 LFCLLISGI
-95 GTLIYIYAYFYL
+95 GTLIYIYAYYYL
-107 GPKNSLNKL
+107 NPRNSLSKL
-116 YLLLMLFMAAML
+116 YLLLMLFMASML
-128 GISLSNNLILLLVFW
+128 GISLSNNLILLLIFW

-154 GYWSNYDA
+154 GYWSNYEA

-190 ITGTYEIDQI
+190 ITGTYQIDQI
-200 LTMTA
+200 LTMKD

-210 ALFVPTLLLI
+210 SLFVPSLLLI

-261 FLVARLLPIFAGA
+261 FLLARFTPIFVGA
-274 ALFHNL
+274 ALYHNI
-280 VTFIG
+280 VTFVG

-308 STISHLGLIMCLL
+308 STISHLGLIVCLL

-345 LFMIAGI
+345 LFMLAGI
-352 IDHESGTRDLRK
+352 IDHETGTRDLRK
-364 LSGLWQLL
+364 LSGIWQLL
-372 PYTATLTMVTAAS
+372 PFTATLTMITAAS

-406 SNLSGPVLI
+406 ANLSGPVLI
-415 CSAIVAT
+415 VSAIMAT

-438 VFFDGPLGKQVPN
+438 VFFDGPIGLEVPN
-451 KDAHEPPFGMRAP
+451 RQAHEPPLGMRVP
-464 ATLLAIL
+464 AILLAVL
-471 CILVGLFPA
+471 CILVGLLPA
-480 LLVENIVNSTARAS
+480 LLVENIVNATARAS
-494 TQVMDFEGV
+494 TQMPDFAGS
-503 HLALWHGFNMPLLM
+503 HLAIWHGFNLPLLM
-517 SVIASIGG
+517 SIVALLGG
-525 LIFYFSLAKGGKI
+525 VIFYFSLAKGGRI
-538 REIDLDPYLGRLQGR
+538 REIDLDPILGKFQGR
-553 VAFDL
+553 VLFDL
-558 FLKSLLLNS
+558 FLKHLLLSS
-567 RKFKRWTENGKLQS
+567 RKFKRQTENGSLQS
-581 YILWIVIFSIAIV
+581 YLMWIVLFSGALLSI
-594 SLPFLGQGLTT
+594 PFINQGLTT

-610 THAPALAIVLWLLLF
+610 VHAPAIAIVLWLLLF
-625 SSCWMMLWFHHERI
+625 SACWMMLWFHHERI
-639 KAVLISGAIGLVVT
+639 KAVLISGAVGLVVT
-653 MVFIC
+653 LVFVTL
-658 FSAPD
+658 SAPD

-708 GGLGIAWIT
+708 GGLGIGWIS
-717 WLILTRD
+717 WLMLTRD

-732 MQQSIPLGGGTNVV
+732 MQQSLPLGGGSNVV

-759 GEITVLGIAG
+759 GEITVLGIAA
-769 IGALCLMDGMRT
+769 IGALCLMDGMRA
-781 HGTTMTQGLSYR
+781 HGTTITQGLTYR
-793 FNPSPLMLRITASWI
+793 FNPSPLMFRITASWV
-808 LPIALVVSLYIF
+808 LPLALVVSLYIF

-833 GLITALA
+833 GLITSLA
-840 LIIQY
+840 LVIQY
-845 MALGQDHAEQLLKA
+845 IALGQDQAEQMLRA

-864 YEIWIGTGL
+864 YEIWIGSGL
-873 VIAGLTGL
+873 SIAGLTGL
-881 GAWFWG
+881 AAWFWG
-887 RPFLTSAHFYV
+887 RPFLTSAHV
-898 SPPILGEMH
+898 HIAPPLLGDIH
-907 LATAAL
+907 LASAAL

-918 YITVVGATMLLISVL
+918 YVTVVGATMLMISVL

-943 PVPKGD
+943 PVLKGE

>member
-1 MTMETSV
+1 MLS
-8 LPIIILLPL
+8 IIILLPL
-17 ILGTTL
+17 VLGTTL
-23 VSLLKQSSRRLT
+23 VSWLKQFSRGVT
-35 AFAAVGV
+35 ALGAIGV
-42 SMTSLGL
+42 SLSSLIL
-49 LLTQAREVFNGAV
+49 LLTQAKDVFNGAT
-62 ITQSWSW
+62 IIQSWSW
-69 LPQLGIDFSF
+69 LPQLGIDLSF

-86 LFALLISGI
+86 LFSLLITGI
-95 GTLIYIYAYFYL
+95 GTLIFIYAYYYL
-107 GPKNSLNKL
+107 SPKNSLSKL

-128 GISLSNNLILLLVFW
+128 GISLSNNLIILLVFW

-154 GYWSNYDA
+154 GYWSNYEA

-182 GGFILLGQ
+182 GGFVLLGQ
-190 ITGTYEIDQI
+190 ITGTYELDQI
-200 LTMTA
+200 LTMTD

-210 ALFVPTLLLI
+210 ALFVPSLLLI

-261 FLVARLLPIFAGA
+261 FLLARLLPIFAGA
-274 ALFHNL
+274 ALYHNL
-280 VTFIG
+280 VTFVG
-285 LFTLCMAAFF
+285 LFTLCIAAFF

-308 STISHLGLIMCLL
+308 STISHLGLIVCLL

-372 PYTATLTMVTAAS
+372 PFTGTLTMITAAS
-385 MAGVPLTNGFLS
+385 MAGVPLFNGFLS

-406 SNLSGPVLI
+406 ANLSGPVVVI
-415 CSAIVAT
+415 SAIVAT

-438 VFFDGPLGKQVPN
+438 VFFDGPIGKDVPN
-451 KDAHEPPFGMRAP
+451 KDAHEPPMGMRAP
-464 ATLLAIL
+464 ALILAIL
-471 CILVGLFPA
+471 CIAVGLFPA
-480 LLVENIVNSTARAS
+480 LLVEHLVNSTTRAS
-494 TQVMDFEGV
+494 TQLMNFEGT
-503 HLALWHGFNMPLLM
+503 HLAIWHGFNLPLLM
-517 SVIASIGG
+517 SVIALVGG
-525 LIFYFSLAKGGKI
+525 LVMYFALAKGGRI
-538 REIDLDPYLGRLQGR
+538 REIDLDPALGRLQGR
-553 VAFDL
+553 VLFDL
-558 FLKSLLLNS
+558 FLKGLLLNS
-567 RKFKRWTENGKLQS
+567 RRFKRLTENGSLQS
-581 YILWIVIFSIAIV
+581 YLFWILVFTIALV
-594 SLPFLGQGLTT
+594 SVPLLNQGIGT

-610 THAPALAIVLWLLLF
+610 TQAPAIAIVLWLLLF
-625 SSCWMMLWFHHERI
+625 SACWMMLWFHHERI
-639 KAVLISGAIGLVVT
+639 KAVLISGAVGLVVT
-653 MVFIC
+653 MIFVTL
-658 FSAPD
+658 SAPD
-663 LALTQITVDVVTTVL
+663 LAQTQITVDVVTTVL

-693 SSVSRRWRDALIAIG
+693 SSSTRRWRDAGIAILAG
-708 GGLGIAWIT
+708 AGISWLA
-717 WLILTRD
+717 WLIMTRD

-732 MQQSIPLGGGTNVV
+732 NQQSIPLGGGTNVV

-759 GEITVLGIAG
+759 GEITVLGIAA
-769 IGALCLMDGMRT
+769 IGTLCLMDGMRA
-781 HGTTMTQGLSYR
+781 HGTTMTQGLTYR
-793 FNPSPLMLRITASWI
+793 FNPSPLMLRMTASWI
-808 LPIALVVSLYIF
+808 LPVALVVSLYIF

-833 GLITALA
+833 GLVTSMA

-845 MALGQDHAEQLLKA
+845 IAIGQDQTEQMLKA

-864 YEIWIGTGL
+864 YEIWIGSGL
-873 VIAGLTGL
+873 TIAGLTGIA
-881 GAWFWG
+881 AWFWG
-887 RPFLTSAHFYV
+887 RPFLTSAHIYV
-898 SPPILGEMH
+898 NPPVIGELH
-907 LATAAL
+907 LASAAL

-918 YITVVGATMLLISVL
+918 YVTVVGATMLLISVL

-943 PVPKGD
+943 PIPRG

>member
-1 MTMETSV
+1 METSV

-210 ALFVPTLLLI
+210 ALFVPMLLLI

-517 SVIASIGG
+517 SLIASIGG

-581 YILWIVIFSIAIV
+581 YILWIVVFSIAIV

-610 THAPALAIVLWLLLF
+610 THAPALAVVLWLLLF

-653 MVFIC
+653 MVFVC

-781 HGTTMTQGLSYR
+781 HGTTMTKGLSYR